1 MDSVLIGRICY
12 TVFCFVVFIAI
23 VYQAFRRQ
31 SLQRY
36 DEVIRQFESDVD
48 NPSTSISSQVF
59 DGDEQK

>member
-1 MDSVLIGRICY
+1 MDTVLIGRIGY
-12 TVFCFVVFIAI
+12 TVFCFALFMII

-31 SLQRY
+31 SRQRY

-48 NPSTSISSQVF
+48 NPSASISSQVF